1 MAKWKEVN
9 MINRDEHSRLIAE
22 LVVAAAEIKRLQAEN
37 KELRQFLKKFRE
49 KTTSMFQKK
58 KHLRNI

>member
-1 MAKWKEVN
+1 MAKWKEVD

-49 KTTSMFQKK
+49 KTTSMFQ
-58 KHLRNI
+58 

>member
-1 MAKWKEVN
+1 MAKWREVE
-9 MINRDEHSRLIAE
+9 MISRDEHIRL
-22 LVVAAAEIKRLQAEN
+22 LSEISDKDKLIKKLSSEN
-37 KELRQFLKKFRE
+37 EELRQFLKKFRE